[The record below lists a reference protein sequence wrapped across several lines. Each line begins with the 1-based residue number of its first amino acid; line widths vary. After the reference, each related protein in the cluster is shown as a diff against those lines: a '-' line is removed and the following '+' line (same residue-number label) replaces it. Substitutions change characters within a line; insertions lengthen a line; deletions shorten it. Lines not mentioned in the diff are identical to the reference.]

1 MTESADNLTG
11 LQSPGRV
18 LRTGFTTGACAAA
31 AARAAWVHRG
41 AGGGG
46 APIPVRFPD
55 GRDRLL
61 PVAGVAR
68 IDAAAEAWV
77 VKDAGDDPD
86 VTHGSTVRV
95 RVEPCAPDAVQ
106 EADFVEPCNAGQV
119 VLRAGQGVG
128 RVMRRGL
135 EVPSG
140 KWAIN
145 PTPRRMIVENLALAG
160 LGTDGSRWL
169 VTVGIDGGEELA
181 RRTLNPVLG
190 IVGGLS
196 ILGTS
201 GIVVPCSN
209 QAYLATIRILLRG
222 AREMGCTTAVLATG
236 GRTHRCAQP
245 SYPALPEAAFV
256 RIGDFIREA
265 IDSAATLG
273 FERIGVAC
281 MPGKLAKYALGLT
294 CTHAHVAAL
303 SMKDLARSLEER
315 GAAPAVVDACRR
327 DVSVRGFLEGLDE
340 ATQRAVLAGW
350 AGQALDIWTAW
361 APQCRFDLLLF
372 ENDGRSIDQWTR

>member
-1 MTESADNLTG
+1 MQKTEKA
-11 LQSPGRV
+11 
-18 LRTGFTTGACAAA
+18 LRTGYTTGACAAA
-31 AARAAWVHRG
+31 AARAAWLYRSGETAIDSV
-41 AGGGG
+41 AL
-46 APIPVRFPD
+46 RFPD
-55 GRDRLL
+55 GRDRPI
-61 PVAGVAR
+61 PVAGAR
-68 IDAAAEAWV
+68 RVGEGAEAWV

-86 VTHGSTVRV
+86 VTHGATIRAQ
-95 RVEPCAPDAVQ
+95 VEPCAPDAVQ
-106 EADFVEPCNAGQV
+106 EADFIEDCNVGQI
-119 VLRAGQGVG
+119 VLRAGRGVG

-135 EVPSG
+135 EVPPG

-145 PTPRRMIVENLALAG
+145 PIPRRMMAENLALAG
-160 LGTDGSRWL
+160 LGADGARWL
-169 VTVGIDGGEELA
+169 VTVGIDGGEDLA

-209 QAYLATIRILLRG
+209 QAYLATIRILLCG

-245 SYPALPEAAFV
+245 TYPSLPEAAFV

-303 SMKDLARSLEER
+303 SMGDLAGSLAAR
-315 GAAPAVVDACRR
+315 GMAPAVADACRR
-327 DVSVRGFLEGLDE
+327 NVSVRAFLETLDE
-340 ATQRAVLAGW
+340 TTQRAVLDGW
-350 AGQALDIWTAW
+350 AGQALDLWATW

-372 ENDGRSIDQWTR
+372 ETDGRSIGKWMR